1 MVLQLVSLILYS
13 IWTLSYCI
21 LKLFAIHIHLQSAQL
36 HLLVWKTSSWDEHL
50 CRTRLFPVTT
60 KRANGIQEQS
70 ALLYPFHNTKTES
83 VTNDNS
89 KITTPSI
96 NLNFQREL
104 HSNQTIPFLQ

>member
-1 MVLQLVSLILYS
+1 MD
-13 IWTLSYCI
+13 
-21 LKLFAIHIHLQSAQL
+21 LKLLYIKAICNTYPYLQSAQL

-50 CRTRLFPVTT
+50 CRTRIFPVTT
-60 KRANGIQEQS
+60 KRANGIQAQS

-89 KITTPSI
+89 KITTPSM
-96 NLNFQREL
+96 NLYFQKEL